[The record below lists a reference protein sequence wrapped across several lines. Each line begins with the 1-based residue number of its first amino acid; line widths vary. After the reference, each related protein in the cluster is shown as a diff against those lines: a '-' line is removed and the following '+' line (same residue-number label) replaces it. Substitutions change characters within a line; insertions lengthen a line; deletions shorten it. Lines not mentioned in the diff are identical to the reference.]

1 MSRRVRK
8 TNHGITDWNNLVAT
22 IKEIKVD
29 HKSLRFTARAYNI
42 PKSSLGRYV
51 NKLNDANEDIS
62 TLDDDALLKL
72 VKSVSSYATPS
83 LVS

>member
-8 TNHGITDWNNLVAT
+8 TNHGITDWNNLVAA

-29 HKSLRFTARAYNI
+29 HKRLRSTARAYNI
-42 PKSSLGRYV
+42 SKSSLGRYV